1 MTSTSI
7 SQSADA
13 IAQAGSPAFTHHAG
27 ATLERLSALAKDGE
41 LATLSSTLLAHA
53 ALHPADRRELVDSVP
68 AKILNQYIYVN
79 QKRSVSAVERW
90 RERTPDWA
98 ETLKRA
104 VDDPARFAAIAREMA
119 DAVGSAELG

>member
-1 MTSTSI
+1 MSDTSVSP
-7 SQSADA
+7 SADA

-27 ATLERLSALAKDGE
+27 ATLGRLSELAKEGE
-41 LATLSSTLLAHA
+41 LEALSATLLAHA
-53 ALHPADRRELVDSVP
+53 ALHPADRHKLVDSVP
-68 AKILNQYIYVN
+68 AKVLNQYIYIN
-79 QKRSVSAVERW
+79 RQRSVSAVERW

-104 VDDPARFAAIAREMA
+104 VDDPARFAVVAREMA